1 MLAPPELKKI
11 HPLGKAPLLT
21 IEVEGRSDPLVLAES
36 SVIIEYL
43 IKHYGPHL
51 APREYNAGKEG
62 QLGQETEE
70 WLRYRYFMHYAEGSL
85 MPFLLSTVIAM
96 SKFSILIFSK

>member
-21 IEVEGRSDPLVLAES
+21 IEVEGRSSPLVLAES
-36 SVIIEYL
+36 SVIVEYL

-51 APREYNAGKEG
+51 APREFDAGKEG
-62 QLGQETEE
+62 QIGQETEE

-85 MPFLLSTVIAM
+85 MPYLLSALIAI
-96 SKFSILIFSK
+96 SKPQASI